1 MSLSIHATS
10 LEPRTSEPE
19 PRTLEPPNA
28 GLRQRPTYPRA
39 PQPQP
44 PQRTKSALGTFSLV
58 PAIVLSGNKELRG
71 TLGCSAPLHR
81 ARPSGTNRQLG
92 GGWLLI
98 HPLIHRPSALSLS
111 RSPESRPAH
120 FSRAH
125 SFPMAPTKVKITY
138 YDTAMIVLDFNDGG
152 LRLLTDP
159 VLDPRTSRVVVVPLR
174 AGARSLPIRI
184 LTRARSQWVRCSS
197 ILVP

>member
-10 LEPRTSEPE
+10 LEPSN

-28 GLRQRPTYPRA
+28 GLSQQPSYPRP
-39 PQPQP
+39 PQ
-44 PQRTKSALGTFSLV
+44 PQRTKSALGSLLS

-174 AGARSLPIRI
+174 AGARSWPIRI